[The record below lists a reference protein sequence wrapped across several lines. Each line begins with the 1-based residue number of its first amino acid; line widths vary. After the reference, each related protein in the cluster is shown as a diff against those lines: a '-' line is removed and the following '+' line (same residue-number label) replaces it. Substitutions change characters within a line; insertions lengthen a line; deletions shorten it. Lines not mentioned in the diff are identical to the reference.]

1 MWFGAVLCAAAWA
14 GPIQLKADDGRA
26 LEAVAWG
33 AGPRG
38 VVLVAEEPGRVA
50 EWRAFAG
57 RLERQGY
64 AVVAVE
70 PRDDPDGALQ
80 VRDVRAAITWLGARE
95 ARSVQVLG
103 AGRGGTLAAA
113 AAVDE
118 PLVQGVAVLTPV
130 LSGEPKLGDVIPRLE
145 GRRFL
150 VVGDG
155 GDPLV
160 TKAAKV
166 LAAKVTEGQSRLYPG
181 AGAGVRMLN
190 RSPDL
195 EHALLAWIEEGHAT
209 PAADAARPR
218 PEAGEVREVKATGVP
233 LGERLGR

>member
-1 MWFGAVLCAAAWA
+1 MGWVAVLCAVAMA
-14 GPIQLKADDGRA
+14 GPIQLKGEDGRT
-26 LEAVAWG
+26 LEATSWG
-33 AGPRG
+33 SGPRG
-38 VVLVAEEPGRVA
+38 VVLVAEEPGRGP

-64 AVVAVE
+64 AVVAIE
-70 PRDDPDGALQ
+70 PRDDGGAALR
-80 VRDVRAAITWLGARE
+80 VGDVRAAIAWLGARN
-95 ARSVQVLG
+95 ARSVQVVG

-113 AAVDE
+113 AAAEE
-118 PLVQGVAVLTPV
+118 PLVQGVALLTPV
-130 LSGEPKLGDVIPRLE
+130 LSGEPKLGDVIPRL
-145 GRRFL
+145 GDRRLL

-160 TKAAKV
+160 AKTAKV
-166 LAAKVTEGQSRLYPG
+166 LAGKVAHGESRLVPG

-195 EHALLAWIEEGHAT
+195 EHALLAWIEEGYAA
-209 PAADAARPR
+209 PAAETARPR
-218 PEAGEVREVKATGVP
+218 PEAGEVREVKPTGVP